1 MNNAWLLTEYKKQ
14 YLSACF
20 IVLVPVE
27 RRNKHSRGYAG
38 VTRTA
43 VKFTSSET
51 GLGLA
56 AGYKGS

>member
-27 RRNKHSRGYAG
+27 RRNKHSRGYVG
-38 VTRTA
+38 IIRTA
-43 VKFTSSET
+43 VNFTSSKT
-51 GLGLA
+51 GLGLVA
-56 AGYKGS
+56 DYEGS